1 MSTPDLVSVLQR
13 YVLAGFRL
21 QLALRL
27 VLAAFLGTTLVI
39 ERPQHRFWL
48 CILILAVYLAI
59 VALWAAWAFTRQ
71 RPRERL
77 SPPVAFAVLLADVT
91 VVGGLTAITG
101 IASPHEWTSDVLSQG
116 LYTVE
121 PHEKAVVLRFGK
133 YYGTVDPGLQFCIP
147 LVDQV
152 YKVSIEEPSLRQAR
166 TKRTGTTGTF
176 FFS

>member
-59 VALWAAWAFTRQ
+59 VGAMGGVGVHPTAPARATQSPSRVRGSVGRRHGGR
-71 RPRERL
+71 RPDGDHRDRI
-77 SPPVAFAVLLADVT
+77 
-91 VVGGLTAITG
+91 TA
-101 IASPHEWTSDVLSQG
+101 
-116 LYTVE
+116 
-121 PHEKAVVLRFGK
+121 
-133 YYGTVDPGLQFCIP
+133 
-147 LVDQV
+147 
-152 YKVSIEEPSLRQAR
+152 
-166 TKRTGTTGTF
+166 
-176 FFS
+176 